1 MVGSC
6 PCTLAQRNLDIVYI
20 LDSSVSIPIEHW
32 EEFTDG
38 IADLVQI
45 HFVLEKMWDLYVEFE
60 TPEICWEVF
69 NWCDDVLKHKND
81 SEK

>member
-38 IADLVQI
+38 IADLVWNI
-45 HFVLEKMWDLYVEFE
+45 TFREKRTFSVAQLKSENEFK
-60 TPEICWEVF
+60 
-69 NWCDDVLKHKND
+69 LS
-81 SEK
+81 SESQRP